1 LTDDDSVAV
10 PPSGTSTDLLSV
22 SQDRRGGAVIVRFTG
37 EIDLSSVPS
46 VRAAVTAALA
56 DATPPD
62 LIVLDLTGVGF
73 LASAGLAELQLARQL
88 TADQHIPLRIVATSR
103 VVLRPLEVIGMAAT
117 LDIRPDVGAALA
129 PPYDAVN
136 EQRAL

>member
-1 LTDDDSVAV
+1 MTDDDSVAV
-10 PPSGTSTDLLSV
+10 PLSGTSTDLLSV

-56 DATPPD
+56 AAAPPH

-73 LASAGLAELQLARQL
+73 LASAGLAELQMARQL
-88 TADQHIPLRIVATSR
+88 TADQHVPLRIVATSR
-103 VVLRPLEVIGMAAT
+103 VVLRPLEVTGIAAT
-117 LDIRPDVGAALA
+117 LDIRPDVSA
-129 PPYDAVN
+129 
-136 EQRAL
+136 